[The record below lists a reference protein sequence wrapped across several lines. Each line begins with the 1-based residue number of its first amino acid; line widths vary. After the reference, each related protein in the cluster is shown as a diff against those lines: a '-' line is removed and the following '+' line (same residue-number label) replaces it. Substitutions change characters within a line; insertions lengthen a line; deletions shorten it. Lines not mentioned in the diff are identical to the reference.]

1 MFCWRFSTVRA
12 PASPCAL
19 ISAPVDRT
27 LTLRRLNA
35 GDPPAF
41 QSYRLD
47 SRWSALRLS
56 PMSDDEALS
65 FLNDMNAATALAPG
79 EWFQIGIADRQS
91 NTLIGDIGVC
101 VSGDRREAEIGFTLG
116 RSHQGQGLAAE
127 AVREAIALVFE
138 MTDVQRVFAVTD
150 ARNGRARKLVA
161 SLGMT
166 HLRTQE
172 SVFRGETVT
181 EHTFALT
188 REQPQVKI
196 EPRRQVPEASDS

>member
-1 MFCWRFSTVRA
+1 MRLDPLPRWTER
-12 PASPCAL
+12 
-19 ISAPVDRT
+19 

-35 GDPPAF
+35 GDLPAF
-41 QSYRLD
+41 QAYRLD
-47 SRWSALRLS
+47 PLVGQYQGWS

-116 RSHQGQGLAAE
+116 RSHQGQGLAGE
-127 AVREAIALVFE
+127 AVREAIAMIFDA
-138 MTDVQRVFAVTD
+138 TDVQRVFAVTD
-150 ARNGRARKLVA
+150 ARNGRARKLVS

-166 HLRTQE
+166 QLRTQE
-172 SVFRGETVT
+172 SIFRGETIT

-188 REQPQVKI
+188 REQPPVKI